1 MSGLKR
7 RDVPNLKWLVI
18 APGGI
23 GSFYRLADLA
33 TTVSTFPRLRK
44 SKSE

>member
-1 MSGLKR
+1 M
-7 RDVPNLKWLVI
+7 PNLKWLVI

-23 GSFYRLADLA
+23 APFYRLADLA
-33 TTVSTFPRLRK
+33 MTVSAFPRLRK